1 MREAHFSHDVLRL
14 NTGFGMARKFNRRDF
29 LRLGAVGAGGLLLR
43 QLLQTNSLNDPS
55 LIDSFFRVPFTPAP
69 SGSQASIASTSPDQC
84 NLSLIHIPE
93 WPSYIPRRA
102 ELDPATGLHMTGEPV
117 QINLTSYRL
126 KVTGKVDHPLALS
139 YDDLRCM
146 PKVSSEVDIIC
157 KGNFED
163 FSTWAGV
170 PIAQVLVRAGVQGGA
185 TAINMKAGDGYVN
198 QASLSEASSPD
209 AFLAYEWVKGQPL
222 PILFGF
228 PLRAVFPAQL
238 GYYDVKW
245 LLEMEII

>member
-1 MREAHFSHDVLRL
+1 
-14 NTGFGMARKFNRRDF
+14 MASKLTRRDF
-29 LRLGAVGAGGLLLR
+29 LKLGAVGGSALLLGK
-43 QLLQTNSLNDPS
+43 LLGNGGPADLSLVRT
-55 LIDSFFRVPFTPAP
+55 FFKVPIAP
-69 SGSQASIASTSPDQC
+69 SPSDAAVSTTSTISDQC
-84 NLSLIHIPE
+84 NLSFINIPR

-102 ELDPATGLHMTGEPV
+102 ELDPATGLHMTGSPV
-117 QINLTSYRL
+117 DINLTSYRL
-126 KVTGKVDHPLALS
+126 KVTGKVDHPLSLS

-146 PKVSSEVDIIC
+146 RKMTSGVDIVC
-157 KGNFED
+157 KGYFED

-170 PIAQVLVRAGVQGGA
+170 TITDVLDRAGIQTGA

-198 QASLSEASSPD
+198 QASVTEASSPD

-228 PLRAVFPAQL
+228 PLRAVFPEQG

-245 LLEMEII
+245 LLEMEIV